1 MANTKKKRRKKK
13 LRWYNVLIR
22 IILILCVLFLIM
34 FAAVNLYLKKTAG
47 ATLFEC
53 QREAK
58 QLVAEST
65 AEDFRLSETSY
76 IYSDSGKELASLSE
90 DTDATYLTYDEIPQD
105 VINAF
110 VAVEDR
116 SFWTNGGIDYKGI
129 VRVCLNYVRTKRE
142 VAEGASTITQ
152 QLARGKFLS
161 NEN

>member
-76 IYSDSGKELASLSE
+76 IYSDSGKELASLS
-90 DTDATYLTYDEIPQD
+90 
-105 VINAF
+105 
-110 VAVEDR
+110 
-116 SFWTNGGIDYKGI
+116 
-129 VRVCLNYVRTKRE
+129 
-142 VAEGASTITQ
+142 
-152 QLARGKFLS
+152 
-161 NEN
+161 